1 MEIHKKKSG
10 CYLVH
15 GNSQR
20 KRACISQHGNWF
32 KKIRLVFYN
41 MEIDL
46 RNQAC
51 NLQHGNWFKK
61 SGL

>member
-1 MEIHKKKSG
+1 MEIHKENG
-10 CYLVH
+10 
-15 GNSQR
+15 
-20 KRACISQHGNWF
+20 
-32 KKIRLVFYN
+32 LVFSN

-51 NLQHGNWFKK
+51 NIQYKNLFKK